1 MRQSLFLKGLLHHS
15 FLIPRN
21 HNHNTMNIQKNV
33 SLQPYN
39 TFGVDVHAKYFAV
52 VNSVEELVEILRNL
66 KTLQLSHS
74 PTQSLL
80 FLGGGSNLLFT
91 KDFDGLVIQLNLK
104 GISENILNENE
115 VLVTAKSGEN
125 WQEFVQYCLEKN
137 YGGLENLSLIPGNV
151 GTSPM
156 QNIGAY
162 GTEIKDTFVSCK
174 VLNLE
179 TLEVEEF
186 DNEQCRFGYRD
197 SIFKQEGKG
206 KYVILEVTFKLSTKN
221 HQIKTEYGAIK
232 SELEKMGIQNPT
244 IQDVSKAVIAIRES
258 KLPNPK
264 EIGNAGSFF
273 KNPTIPL
280 EQFEELQKKFP
291 EIPNYP
297 AGNMIKVPAGW
308 LIEQCGW
315 KGKQIENVASHKL
328 QALVIVNATGKASG
342 KEIFDFS
349 AMIIDSVK
357 EKFGIELEREVN
369 II

>member
-1 MRQSLFLKGLLHHS
+1 MKIQENISLKKL
-15 FLIPRN
+15 
-21 HNHNTMNIQKNV
+21 
-33 SLQPYN
+33 N
-39 TFGVDVHAKYFAV
+39 TFGVDVSAKYFSEV
-52 VNSVEELVEILRNL
+52 TSVEELVEVL
-66 KTLQLSHS
+66 KQA
-74 PTQSLL
+74 QSLINSTNQPIL
-80 FLGGGSNLLFT
+80 FLGGGSNILFT
-91 KDFDGLVIQLNLK
+91 KDYDGLVIQLNLK
-104 GISENILNENE
+104 GISEEKIGENE
-115 VLVTAKSGEN
+115 VLVTAKAGEN
-125 WQEFVQYCLEKN
+125 WHQFVQFCLNKN

-179 TLEVEEF
+179 NFEVETL
-186 DNEQCRFGYRD
+186 NSEQCRFGYRD

-206 KYVILEVTFKLSTKN
+206 KYVILEVTFKLTTDN
-221 HQIKTEYGAIK
+221 HSIKTEYGAIK
-232 SELEKMGIQNPT
+232 SELENLGIENPT
-244 IQDVSKAVIAIRES
+244 IQDVSKAVINIRES

-280 EQFEELQKKFP
+280 VQFEALQQKF
-291 EIPNYP
+291 ENIQGYPNRSFV
-297 AGNMIKVPAGW
+297 KVPAGW

-315 KGKQIENVASHKL
+315 KGKQIGNVASHKL
-328 QALVIVNATGKASG
+328 QALVIVNATGNATG

-349 AMIIDSVK
+349 TMIIDSVK